1 MSINGWLSPTKK
13 QPDITGRDHASHP
26 NGMAVGYGHP
36 VSGQAKRTTMDKQTI
51 IINGDN
57 FSDLESFYNEI
68 DRVLT
73 KDLDWDTGHNLDAFN
88 DLLRGGF
95 GVYEY
100 EEPIKLIW
108 KNISKSKTDLGLEA
122 TKKWYER
129 KITENKNENQQF
141 FKDKL
146 KELTDKKGQTLFDI
160 IIEIISEHKHIEFET
175 QN

>member
-1 MSINGWLSPTKK
+1 MNK
-13 QPDITGRDHASHP
+13 QI
-26 NGMAVGYGHP
+26 
-36 VSGQAKRTTMDKQTI
+36 I
-51 IINGDN
+51 IINGNN
-57 FSDLESFYNEI
+57 FSDLKSFYDEI

-100 EEPIKLIW
+100 EEPIRLIW
-108 KNISKSKTDLGLEA
+108 ENISKSKSDLGLEA

-129 KITENKNENQQF
+129 KISENKIENQQF

-146 KELTDKKGQTLFDI
+146 TELTENNGQTLFDI
-160 IIEIISEHKHIEFET
+160 ILEIITEHEHIEFET